1 MQVLMSSLMSM
12 DQLPM
17 EQSLVVSDIDWKQD
31 PYNVIAEDENGFN
44 EASQDLQQ
52 NVAFDDPPQTL
63 CEQSWGLYFAHR
75 SPAMGTIDGTSRLRV
90 STCLSFLLLHASLYY
105 IYKLFKYFSHNSLMV
120 HHPILSTIDW
130 WYDILNALILLPMT
144 NHIALSIKP
153 QTPPENVNFLNES
166 LSAPP
171 TIARSRKVTRPY
183 LFGDDMD
190 AGLKH
195 NPVPQ
200 LSIADLMS
208 PEKRENI
215 EHKDDETAL
224 FNEDKFSP
232 ISSKNESDDR
242 RCRGNLL
249 PRFDDCIADLQEA
262 IQNAIQRRRS
272 LEPQIIINQN
282 SKSMNSMNI
291 SNAENASHHIV
302 TTPMSGIRQLHRF
315 IQFYVDPQQML
326 SNDIEYIKQECN
338 GLIEGYVSK
347 LQDIN
352 SDRVAHHTSWHNIN
366 TNQCTFHLLMNHHS
380 DEKDMDWSHVFVGM
394 LQSHRWIDSSQH
406 EMLFSQLIPQQS

>member
-75 SPAMGTIDGTSRLRV
+75 SPAMGTIDGTSRLRPQ
-90 STCLSFLLLHASLYY
+90 
-105 IYKLFKYFSHNSLMV
+105 FSHGPSSD
-120 HHPILSTIDW
+120 P
-130 WYDILNALILLPMT
+130 LNNRLV
-144 NHIALSIKP
+144 P

-326 SNDIEYIKQECN
+326 SNNIEYIKQECN